1 MEFSIQYPILH
12 KLIFYI
18 LGFLFFIT
26 VAVAVSKFLSLIQ
39 AQGYLYK
46 LISDIKNNFISP
58 EAAYYDLEDYL
69 NSKLWLLGLCATLG
83 PLFGLLGTIFGI
95 MMSFHTLAQKG
106 TSDITE
112 VSKGIADALLA
123 TAEGIGVSVLALIF
137 YYLLKAKADKI
148 KNKFKKEISN
158 LKRV

>member
-1 MEFSIQYPILH
+1 MALSIQYSILH
-12 KLIFYI
+12 NIIFYS
-18 LGFLFFIT
+18 LGFLFFISI
-26 VAVAVSKFLSLIQ
+26 AIAVSKFLSLIQ

-46 LISDIKNNFISP
+46 LISDIKNNFTSP
-58 EAAYYDLEDYL
+58 ESAYYELEDYL
-69 NSKLWLLGLCATLG
+69 NSKLWILGSCATLG

-95 MMSFHTLAQKG
+95 MMSFHTLAQKE

-123 TAEGIGVSVLALIF
+123 TAEGIGVSIIALIF

-148 KNKFKKEISN
+148 RNRFKKEISN
-158 LKRV
+158 MKRI